1 MRHLL
6 AFASLLACVPDLDVD
21 LARVDAPRVLAVRA
35 EPAEV
40 VPGEPVALSALYVD
54 AGGTLAEGPLE
65 WAFCAARR
73 PLAELGP
80 VHRACLGRGGDSLL
94 SLGTGLSVTAPA
106 PEGGCRLFG
115 PEPPPAMGD
124 QPAGRPVDPDGTGGY
139 YQPLRIFAG
148 DDDADLT
155 LFQLRITCGLA
166 GADQQQS
173 AEYRTRARPNRAPA
187 VLAVERDGE
196 ALAPGAA
203 VTVAPG
209 AELPLRLVWETCP
222 EQPKCG
228 DALCTL
234 DEAADSCPADCGG
247 PLGCGGAETYLRFD
261 PSTLELVSTREAIRV
276 AWYATGGR
284 YTAARTGRSPAERE
298 AFSDN
303 AWTAPE
309 TAGDYTLWIVL
320 RDDRGAADW
329 RELAI
334 HVE

>member
-6 AFASLLACVPDLDVD
+6 AVAPLLACVPDLEVD

-54 AGGTLAEGPLE
+54 AGGTLVDGPLE

-80 VHRACLGRGGDSLL
+80 VSRACLEREGDALL
-94 SLGTGLSVTAPA
+94 ALGTGLSVTAPA
-106 PEGGCRLFG
+106 PAPGCRLFG
-115 PEPPPAMGD
+115 PEPPPAVGD
-124 QPAGRPVDPDGTGGY
+124 QPAGRPVDPDITGGY
-139 YQPLRIFAG
+139 YQPLRIVAG
-148 DDDADLT
+148 DDDSDLT

-166 GADQQQS
+166 GAAQQQS
-173 AEYRTRARPNRAPA
+173 AEYRARARPNRAPA
-187 VLAVERDGE
+187 VISVERDGQVIE
-196 ALAPGAA
+196 IGEVTTVKPG
-203 VTVAPG
+203 G
-209 AELPLRLVWETCP
+209 ALPLRLAWATCP
-222 EQPKCG
+222 EAPVCG
-228 DALCTL
+228 DSMCTL
-234 DEAADSCPADCGG
+234 DEAAASCPGDCGG

-261 PSTLELVSTREAIRV
+261 PTTLQLVTTREAIRV

-284 YTAARTGRSPAERE
+284 YDAARTGRAPDEAE

-303 AWTAPE
+303 VWTAPE
-309 TAGDYTLWIVL
+309 APGDFTLWVVL

-329 RELAI
+329 RELAVR
-334 HVE
+334 VE

>member
-6 AFASLLACVPDLDVD
+6 AFAPLLACVPDLDVD

-54 AGGTLAEGPLE
+54 AGGTLVDGPLE

-80 VHRACLGRGGDSLL
+80 VSRACLGRDGGALL
-94 SLGTGLSVTAPA
+94 SLGTGLAVDAPA
-106 PEGGCRLFG
+106 PADGCRLFG
-115 PEPPPAMGD
+115 PEPPPATAD
-124 QPAGRPVDPDGTGGY
+124 QPAGRPVDPDITGGY

-148 DDDADLT
+148 EDDTDLT

-187 VLAVERDGE
+187 VVALERDGDTI
-196 ALAPGAA
+196 APGVAA
-203 VTVAPG
+203 TVAPG
-209 AELPLRLVWETCP
+209 GELPLRLVWETCP
-222 EQPKCG
+222 EEPSCG

-234 DEAADSCPADCGG
+234 DEAADTCPGDCGG
-247 PLGCGGAETYLRFD
+247 PIGCGGAETYLRFD
-261 PSTLELVSTREAIRV
+261 PTALELVTEREAIRV

-284 YTAARTGRSPAERE
+284 YTAARTGRAPDERE

-303 AWTAPE
+303 TWTAPD
-309 TAGDYTLWIVL
+309 APGDYTLWIVV
-320 RDDRGAADW
+320 RDDRGGADW
-329 RELAI
+329 RELPI
-334 HVE
+334 RVE